1 VIEALAHDSATNV
14 LEVEFRTGR
23 VYRYFLVPA
32 AAYASLLRADSIGDT
47 FNREIR
53 NRYRSIEITDDESAE

>member
-1 VIEALAHDSATNV
+1 V

>member
-32 AAYASLLRADSIGDT
+32 AAYASLLQADSIGEH
-47 FNREIR
+47 FNQEIL
-53 NRYRSIEITDDESAE
+53 NRYRSVEIGGDESAE